1 MTDTRSAPGKI
12 LSPEDEEV
20 FQLVNEAQR
29 QYERYLAIIESATL
43 TLPTETPAT
52 PPRTDAPLTLEI
64 WTDR

>member
-12 LSPEDEEV
+12 LNREDEEV

-29 QYERYLAIIESATL
+29 QYERYLAIVESATL
-43 TLPTETPAT
+43 TFPTETPAT
-52 PPRTDAPLTLEI
+52 PPLTDTPLTLEI